1 MPNWNSKEQE
11 HQPVKKEETQAKE
24 RQAISLFGEGY
35 SVRHIS
41 KIMGLSIS
49 RINEYLRKE
58 YTPNKGKTRTGGLAP
73 TGVRQT
79 TIQEDVKDEYKGR
92 C

>member
-24 RQAISLFGEGY
+24 RQAISLFGEGC

-58 YTPNKGKTRTGGLAP
+58 YTPNKGKTRTGALAP
-73 TGVRQT
+73 TGVRQNT
-79 TIQEDVKDEYKGR
+79 NKGR